1 MHDVQ
6 MRCEF
11 TASMA
16 QTYNDVHGLM
26 HAFTASMTQPYIG
39 VHG

>member
-1 MHDVQ
+1 

-11 TASMA
+11 TAPMA
-16 QTYNDVHGLM
+16 QTEYNDVHGLM
-26 HAFTASMTQPYIG
+26 HAFTASMTQPDID